1 MAEKNILNFSWRI
14 NPACCPRSPSAR
26 TSLGGVRNF
35 FNPLAQGGHGH
46 ASAASGGPLNPISR
60 PTLALALRSAC
71 SRHRRH
77 NSCYTVGCRDLA
89 WDKHRA
95 RNFRVCGLACKRT
108 YHQQIINN
116 GFPEG
121 FSLAKVFLFFILG
134 PIMVIYVLVAR
145 YGTLSSKGFC
155 APFFAVKCRDLTGL
169 RIIKLLI
176 LMMVLD

>member
-1 MAEKNILNFSWRI
+1 
-14 NPACCPRSPSAR
+14 
-26 TSLGGVRNF
+26 
-35 FNPLAQGGHGH
+35 
-46 ASAASGGPLNPISR
+46 
-60 PTLALALRSAC
+60 
-71 SRHRRH
+71 
-77 NSCYTVGCRDLA
+77 
-89 WDKHRA
+89 
-95 RNFRVCGLACKRT
+95 VCGLACKRT

-169 RIIKLLI
+169 RIIKLLM
-176 LMMVLD
+176 LMMVLDLVPMYKQFFKARADAPGAERTTPN